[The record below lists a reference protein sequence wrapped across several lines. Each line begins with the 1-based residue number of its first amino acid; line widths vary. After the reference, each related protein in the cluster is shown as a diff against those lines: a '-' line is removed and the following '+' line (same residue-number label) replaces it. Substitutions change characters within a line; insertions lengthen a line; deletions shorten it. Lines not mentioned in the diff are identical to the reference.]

1 MVLFSDTHFI
11 IHRPLKVLMRIREKN
26 ISSLILIQRIVLKF
40 RVSRVTVNIYSHIS
54 NMQLS
59 SDLHNLHTVC
69 PYTNMTKDRG
79 GSSDLHNLHKHTMCP
94 YTNMTKD
101 KGGSSDLHNL
111 HKHTMCP

>member
-1 MVLFSDTHFI
+1 M
-11 IHRPLKVLMRIREKN
+11 
-26 ISSLILIQRIVLKF
+26 
-40 RVSRVTVNIYSHIS
+40 NIYSHIS
-54 NMQLS
+54 NIQLS

-101 KGGSSDLHNL
+101 KGGRVIKIGQRTRDGRILKMGL
-111 HKHTMCP
+111 GMGGL

>member
-1 MVLFSDTHFI
+1 MTTYIRLEYIFFLITIYSRFSKFEVVLFSDTHFI

-26 ISSLILIQRIVLKF
+26 ISSLISIQRIVLKF

-94 YTNMTKD
+94 
-101 KGGSSDLHNL
+101 
-111 HKHTMCP
+111 